1 MPGLVPKMGAI
12 ATLTLTC
19 GAIHAGNQPLE
30 LHLATYFGFASLAAA
45 LVNRWFAGMTML
57 VSAAGVLTV
66 FIGYARAK
74 SGITWNES
82 TAMVA
87 FGLTIVFALMVLVE
101 QKEEP
106 CESLSSPPDAAD
118 A

>member
-1 MPGLVPKMGAI
+1 MSEVSFSFDDKLY
-12 ATLTLTC
+12 T
-19 GAIHAGNQPLE
+19 GNQGEPM
-30 LHLATYFGFASLAAA
+30 AAA
-45 LVNRWFAGMTML
+45 LLRNGLLFLAEAFVNRWFAGLTL
-57 VSAAGVLTV
+57 IISAAGVLTV
-66 FIGYARAK
+66 FIGYATAK

-87 FGLTIVFALMVLVE
+87 FGLTIVAALMVLVE
-101 QKEEP
+101 QKEKP